1 MNFSSEVCH
10 RNLFMDKELIMKAR
24 LRIFTLLCF
33 FATSDCRLRP
43 GTDDRDHRSSPGQV
57 GPENG

>member
-1 MNFSSEVCH
+1 
-10 RNLFMDKELIMKAR
+10 MDKELIMKVQIAYFYFA
-24 LRIFTLLCF
+24 LF